1 MVFGIRWCVQFGGC
15 RLEEL
20 YSGSQDAEVLVWSP
34 RIDWAGRATAGTP
47 LAPEAQE
54 ITAATAA
61 DNWSDDDDD

>member
-1 MVFGIRWCVQFGGC
+1 M
-15 RLEEL
+15 LEGL

-34 RIDWAGRATAGTP
+34 RIDWASRATAAAA